1 MRQGTNN
8 GRRPRG
14 RPNRKHHGPSRSNN
28 FESSGPEGRIR
39 GNASQVYEKYLA
51 LARDATS
58 GGDRV
63 AAETFYQHAEH
74 YFRIMNDSTD
84 PQSGQSSPNH
94 QAPSGAGYGSQDYR
108 ARHRGNG
115 RDGADRP
122 AGENRPPPPPPNDPA
137 TAPQPDIQALPE
149 ATPAVEIPIQSSAS
163 GDGVEDPA
171 PGNPRP
177 RRGQPAKRAADGG
190 AEEPSGESRPRRG
203 RPPKAKTSAPEEPGT
218 STEEPGS
225 DA

>member
-1 MRQGTNN
+1 MRQGSNN

-14 RPNRKHHGPSRSNN
+14 RPNRKHHGPSRSSS

-84 PQSGQSSPNH
+84 PQSGQSPGH
-94 QAPSGAGYGSQDYR
+94 QASSGTGYGGQDFR
-108 ARHRGNG
+108 GRHRGNG
-115 RDGADRP
+115 RDGSERP
-122 AGENRPPPPPPNDPA
+122 SGDNRPPPPPPPNDPA
-137 TAPQPDIQALPE
+137 TAPQPDIEALPE
-149 ATPAVEIPIQSSAS
+149 GSPAVEIPIQSSAG
-163 GDGVEDPA
+163 GDGAETAA

-177 RRGQPAKRAADGG
+177 RRNQPAKRAADGG
-190 AEEPSGESRPRRG
+190 GEEPAGDSRPRRG
-203 RPPKAKTSAPEEPGT
+203 RPPKAKVAAPEEPCAAT
-218 STEEPGS
+218 KEPGS
-225 DA
+225 EA

>member
-14 RPNRKHHGPSRSNN
+14 RPNRKHHGPSRSSS

-84 PQSGQSSPNH
+84 PQSAQPSSSNYGGQDFR
-94 QAPSGAGYGSQDYR
+94 G
-108 ARHRGNG
+108 RHRGNG
-115 RDGADRP
+115 RDGPERSS
-122 AGENRPPPPPPNDPA
+122 GENRPPPPPPNDPA

-149 ATPAVEIPIQSSAS
+149 ASPAVEIPIQSSAG
-163 GDGVEDPA
+163 GDGAESAA
-171 PGNPRP
+171 PENPRP
-177 RRGQPAKRAADGG
+177 RRGQHAKRAADGG
-190 AEEPSGESRPRRG
+190 AEDAPADSRPRRG
-203 RPPKAKTSAPEEPGT
+203 RPPKAKAAQPEEPCGAAK
-218 STEEPGS
+218 EPGS
-225 DA
+225 EA